1 MKHFICITHNAI
13 YTIPSTLK
21 ELKNNEYDYGL
32 IQVASHLMKYSNEE
46 CMFTTPTYQ
55 KASNYNPI
63 EYDVKKYYGDKRY
76 EN

>member
-32 IQVASHLMKYSNEE
+32 I
-46 CMFTTPTYQ
+46 
-55 KASNYNPI
+55 
-63 EYDVKKYYGDKRY
+63 
-76 EN
+76 